1 MGISNDFKGKIIN
14 NTGIL
19 QHFKLVP
26 GLCGV
31 KGSISFESIKY
42 PGNFLRHQNYLIKLH
57 KEDSSD
63 LYKKDASF
71 IPIINKFFDVC
82 YSYLVV
88 FS

>member
-1 MGISNDFKGKIIN
+1 MGITSDFLGKIIN
-14 NTGIL
+14 TTGIL

-31 KGSISFESIKY
+31 QDSISFESIRY
-42 PGNFLRHQNYLIKLH
+42 PGYFLRHQNYILKLH

-71 IPIINKFFDVC
+71 FPIMNKFFDVC
-82 YSYLVV
+82 YSNLVV
-88 FS
+88 FY